1 MKFQGVLKSEYNNN
15 ISADSFQ
22 EMAVKQCALQLSAI
36 TMSKT
41 PKQ

>member
-1 MKFQGVLKSEYNNN
+1 MKFQGALKSEYDNN
-15 ISADSFQ
+15 IRADSFQ

-36 TMSKT
+36 IKPKT